1 LTKTGEYGFVN
12 AEIDI
17 CFSAYE
23 RIFSFGGDSER
34 LPGLQLKEGGII

>member
-1 LTKTGEYGFVN
+1 LTKTGECGFVS

-34 LPGLQLKEGGII
+34 QPIPHLKQGEII

>member
-1 LTKTGEYGFVN
+1 LTKTEECGFVTE
-12 AEIDI
+12 EIDI

-23 RIFSFGGDSER
+23 RIISFGGDSER